1 MKKMLLLRIPILG
14 GVRRKWLFAMK
25 NFILLFFVFSLNLN
39 ASIMSQARVSLNLS
53 DVNIKTLIYEIESQT
68 ELGFLY
74 NLNEIKGVHHI
85 SVEADGET
93 VKEVLDRV
101 LENTGLTYELDR
113 NVIVIKPNPAPVPL
127 QQDGKRTLMG
137 TITDETK
144 ETLPGVSVVVKG
156 TSNGVSTD
164 FDGNFTLDIPDGQ
177 SVTLLISFI
186 GMQSQEVVV
195 SNQERLDIVMKSSS
209 EQLQE
214 VVVTTGYQKIDR
226 KLFTGSAQKLT
237 ADEIKVEGAPDITA
251 SLQGKATG
259 VQVSNVSSTFGSA
272 PVITIRGNSSINGN
286 NKPLW
291 VVDGVE
297 LEDLVEVSADDL
309 TSGNLSTLLSSGV
322 AGLNPE
328 DIADFQILKD
338 VSATALYGAKAM
350 NGVIVITTKQGKE
363 GRMTVNYTGS
373 VSIKD
378 KPQYSN
384 FDIMDSGSEM
394 SIYRQLS
401 DYGWVDMTT
410 VARAENYGALGKMY
424 DGINNGT
431 VEWGPNGG
439 LNEDFL
445 EPYGKANTD
454 WFDHLFKRGVT
465 QQHAFSL
472 SGGTKN
478 SSYYASMSYYND
490 GGYTIADKVDKYT
503 AALRL
508 QFKATD
514 KLNVGIKLSA
524 NVRDQ
529 KVPGTKNR
537 SFDFMTGEYTRDFDI
552 NPFSYA
558 LNASRSMR
566 AYDGNGDLEYFRRS
580 FAPFNIIHEL
590 NNNYVNVEVKDIT
603 FQTDLEYA
611 LTKKM
616 NLRST
621 FQMRRATTMREHKI
635 HETSNQAEAYRA
647 NYTQSIIDANKLL
660 FKDPLHPNSNAYS
673 ILPEGGFLNVSND
686 KLAHYY
692 IRNSFDWSPTLGED
706 HIMNIFLGNEVN
718 ITNREGFDD
727 DTWGISYDK
736 GGVVTTHPD
745 VQRYLNAL
753 GQGNFPTSLRKDRR
767 ASVFTTAA
775 YTYQGKYIVN
785 GSFRY
790 DGSNQLGESTSA
802 RFLPSWTAS
811 GAWNIHAE
819 SFMNDV
825 TFVNHLKAKAS
836 YGFNG
841 IMGPNTSA
849 ALAMF
854 SGQTLRPTDNETY
867 YYVAAL
873 DNEDLTW
880 EKMYELN
887 LGIDFALFNNKISGE
902 MGYYNRK
909 SIDLIDVVNTS
920 GVGGQQQKYGNI
932 GDMRSHGW
940 EFMLNTTNIKTDA
953 FSWTTSFNW
962 NYHTSEIT
970 ELKNS
975 ASVSEAI
982 SNIGAPLKGY
992 SHRSLF
998 SIRFAGL
1005 DSKGIPTFYGE
1016 NDEVVY
1022 NINLQNRDDITKIL
1036 KHEGSLA
1043 PKFYGGLTNNFKY
1056 KNFTLGIGIVY
1067 KGGNVIRLDD
1077 AFKPYYT
1084 DYDSFS
1090 KELANRWMIPGD
1102 ETKTNIPAI
1111 LDKRTHD
1118 ELGEKNAYDL
1128 YNKSTERVAK
1138 GDFIRLKD
1146 VSLRYQIS
1154 SKLMDKISLK
1164 SGSLSFQASNL
1175 CLLYS
1180 DDKLNGIDPE
1190 FYSSGGVSMPTSRMY
1205 TFTLNL
1211 GF

>member
-1 MKKMLLLRIPILG
+1 
-14 GVRRKWLFAMK
+14 MK
-25 NFILLFFVFSLNLN
+25 NFILLFFVFSLNVN
-39 ASIMSQARVSLNLS
+39 ANILSQARVSLELT
-53 DVNIKTLIYEIESQT
+53 DVSIKTLINEIESQT

-74 NLNEIKGVHHI
+74 NLNEIKGVDRI
-85 SVEADGET
+85 SVEAYQET
-93 VKEVLDRV
+93 VREVLDRV

-113 NVIVIKPNPAPVPL
+113 NVIVIKPNPTPKL
-127 QQDGKRTLMG
+127 ILQDGKRRLIG
-137 TITDETK
+137 TIVNDTK
-144 ETLPGVSVVVKG
+144 ESLPGVSVVVKG

-164 FDGNFTLDIPDGQ
+164 FDGNFSLEIPDSGN
-177 SVTLLISFI
+177 VTLLISFI
-186 GMQSQEVVV
+186 GMEPQEIGIT
-195 SNQERLDIVMKSSS
+195 NQERLDIVMSGSS
-209 EQLQE
+209 EQLNE

-226 KLFTGSAQKLT
+226 KLFTGSAQKLLSE
-237 ADEIKVEGAPDITA
+237 DIKLEGSPDITS

-259 VQVSNVSSTFGSA
+259 VQVSNVSSTFGAA

-297 LEDLVEVSADDL
+297 LEDLVQVSADDL

-363 GRMTVNYTGS
+363 GKLTVNYSGS

-378 KPQYSN
+378 KPQYAN

-394 SIYRQLS
+394 SVYRQLS

-431 VEWGPNGG
+431 VAWGPNGG

-445 EPYGKANTD
+445 EPYGRANTD
-454 WFDHLFKRGVT
+454 WFDHLFKKGIT
-465 QQHAFSL
+465 QQHSFSL

-490 GGYTIADKVDKYT
+490 SGYTIADNVDKYT

-508 QFKATD
+508 QFKPTD
-514 KLNVGIKLSA
+514 KLSVGIKLSA

-537 SFDFMTGEYTRDFDI
+537 SFDAMTGEYTRDFDI

-566 AYDGNGDLEYFRRS
+566 AYDEKGDLEYFRRS

-590 NNNYVNVEVKDIT
+590 RNNYVDVEVKDIT

-611 LTKKM
+611 LTKQL
-616 NLRST
+616 NVRST
-621 FQMRRATTMREHKI
+621 FQMRRASTERKHQI

-647 NYTQSIIDANKLL
+647 NGTQSIIDANKLL
-660 FKDPLHPNSNAYS
+660 FKNPAYPNSNAYS

-686 KLAHYY
+686 RLSHYY
-692 IRNSFDWSPTLGED
+692 IRNTIEWSPRIGDD
-706 HIMNIFLGNEVN
+706 HIMNVFLGNEVN
-718 ITNREGFDD
+718 ITDRESFDD
-727 DTWGISYDK
+727 DIWGISYDK
-736 GGVVTTHPD
+736 GSVVSTHPD
-745 VQRYLNAL
+745 LQRYLNSL
-753 GQGNFPTSLRKDRR
+753 GQGNFPSDMSKDRR

-790 DGSNQLGESTSA
+790 DGSNQLGKSRSA
-802 RFLPSWTAS
+802 RFLPSWTVS
-811 GAWNIHAE
+811 GAWNLHAE
-819 SFMNDV
+819 SFMEENV
-825 TFVNHLKAKAS
+825 SFVDHLKTKAS

-849 ALAMF
+849 ALAMY
-854 SGQTLRPTDNETY
+854 SSQTLRPSDNETY
-867 YYVAAL
+867 YYISDL

-887 LGIDFALFNNKISGE
+887 LGIDFALFKNKLSGE
-902 MGYYNRK
+902 IGYYKRN
-909 SIDLIDVVNTS
+909 SVDLIDVVSTP
-920 GVGGQQQKYGNI
+920 GVGGRQLKYGNV
-932 GDMRSHGW
+932 GDMESHGW
-940 EFMLNTTNIKTDA
+940 EFMLNTSNVKTKD
-953 FSWTTSFNW
+953 FSWSTSFNW
-962 NYHTSEIT
+962 NNHTSEIT
-970 ELKNS
+970 KLENN
-975 ASVSEAI
+975 AMISEAI

-998 SIRFAGL
+998 SVRFAGL
-1005 DSKGIPTFYGE
+1005 DSKGIPTFYGK

-1022 NINLQNRDDITKIL
+1022 DLNLQNRDDITSVL
-1036 KHEGSLA
+1036 KYEGSLS

-1056 KNFTLGIGIVY
+1056 KNFGLNIGIVY
-1067 KGGNVIRLDD
+1067 KWGNVIRLDD
-1077 AFKPYYT
+1077 AFEARYT

-1090 KELANRWMIPGD
+1090 KELANRWMVPGD
-1102 ETKTNIPAI
+1102 EAYTNIPAI
-1111 LDKRTHD
+1111 LDRRSQD
-1118 ELGEKNAYDL
+1118 VLGGDNAYDL

-1146 VSLRYQIS
+1146 VTLSYRLS
-1154 SKLMDKISLK
+1154 SNVLDKINIK
-1164 SGSLSFQASNL
+1164 SGSLSFQATNL
-1175 CLLYS
+1175 WLMYS

-1190 FYSSGGVSMPTSRMY
+1190 FYSSGGVSMPISRMY

>member
-1 MKKMLLLRIPILG
+1 MKKMLLLRIPVFG
-14 GVRRKWLFAMK
+14 GIRRKWLFAMK

-39 ASIMSQARVSLNLS
+39 ANIMSQARVSLDLT
-53 DVNIKTLIYEIESQT
+53 DVNIKTLINEIESQT

-74 NLNEIKGVHHI
+74 NLNEIKGVNNI
-85 SVEADGET
+85 SVEANEET
-93 VKEVLDRV
+93 VKEILDRV

-113 NVIVIKPNPAPVPL
+113 NVIVIKPNPIPV
-127 QQDGKRTLMG
+127 QSQDEGKRKLIG
-137 TITDETK
+137 TITDDTK
-144 ETLPGVSVVVKG
+144 VTLPGVSIVEKG

-164 FDGNFTLDIPDGQ
+164 FDGNFSLEIPENG
-177 SVTLLISFI
+177 SITLLISFI
-186 GMQSQEVVV
+186 GMESQEVVV
-195 SNQERLDIVMKSSS
+195 TNQERLDIVMSSSS
-209 EQLQE
+209 EQLNE

-226 KLFTGSAQKLT
+226 KLFTGSAQKLN
-237 ADEIKVEGAPDITA
+237 ADDIKVEGAPDITS

-259 VQVSNVSSTFGSA
+259 VQVSNVSSTFGAA

-309 TSGNLSTLLSSGV
+309 TSGNLTTLLSSGV

-363 GRMTVNYTGS
+363 GRMSVNYTGS

-394 SIYRQLS
+394 SVYRQLS

-410 VARAENYGALGKMY
+410 VARAENFGVLGKMY

-431 VEWGPNGG
+431 VGWGPNGG
-439 LNEDFL
+439 LNENFL

-454 WFDHLFKRGVT
+454 WFDHLFQNGVT
-465 QQHAFSL
+465 QQHSFSL

-490 GGYTIADKVDKYT
+490 AGYTIADNVDKYT

-508 QFKATD
+508 QFKPTD
-514 KLNVGIKLSA
+514 KLSVGIKLSA

-537 SFDFMTGEYTRDFDI
+537 SFDVMTGEYTRDFDI

-558 LNASRSMR
+558 LNSSRSMR
-566 AYDGNGDLEYFRRS
+566 AYDDKGDLEYFRRS

-590 NNNYVNVEVKDIT
+590 RNNFVNVEVKDIT

-611 LTKKM
+611 LTSKI

-647 NYTQSIIDANKLL
+647 DGTQSIIDANKLL
-660 FKDPLHPNSNAYS
+660 FKDPANPNSNAYS

-686 KLAHYY
+686 RLSHYY
-692 IRNSFDWSPTLGED
+692 IRNSFDWSPRLGED

-718 ITNREGFDD
+718 ITNREGFGKDI
-727 DTWGISYDK
+727 WGISYDK
-736 GGVVTTHPD
+736 GGVVSTHPD
-745 VQRYLNAL
+745 LQRYLNAL

-819 SFMNDV
+819 SFMEDV
-825 TFVNHLKAKAS
+825 TFVNHLKTKAS
-836 YGFNG
+836 YGYNG

-887 LGIDFALFNNKISGE
+887 LGIDFALFNNKIAGE
-902 MGYYNRK
+902 IGYYNRK
-909 SIDLIDVVNTS
+909 SIDLIDVVSTS
-920 GVGGQQQKYGNI
+920 GVGGHQLKYGNI
-932 GDMRSHGW
+932 GDMKSHGW
-940 EFMLNTTNIKTDA
+940 EFMLNTTNIKTND
-953 FSWTTSFNW
+953 FSWTTNFNW

-970 ELKNS
+970 KLENT
-975 ASVSEAI
+975 ASISEAI
-982 SNIGAPLKGY
+982 SNIGVPLKGY

-998 SIRFAGL
+998 SVRFAGL

-1022 NINLQNRDDITKIL
+1022 DINLQNREDITKVL
-1036 KHEGSLA
+1036 KNEGSLA

-1056 KNFTLGIGIVY
+1056 KNFTLGVGIVY
-1067 KGGNVIRLDD
+1067 KWGNVIRLDD
-1077 AFKPYYT
+1077 AFKPNYT

-1102 ETKTNIPAI
+1102 ETRTNIPAI
-1111 LDKRTHD
+1111 LDKRTYD
-1118 ELGEKNAYDL
+1118 ELGEKNAYSL

-1154 SKLMDKISLK
+1154 PSVLNKINLK